1 MSAEIARRDFL
12 KAAAAGAAGIAAASV
27 FGGASAF
34 AEDQAKAF
42 EGKKKFAGIG
52 SIREVTDDILY
63 VGASD
68 RRIQLFENVYPIP
81 RGVAYNSYV
90 LLDEKT
96 VLFDTV
102 DRSVTGQFFE
112 NLTAVL
118 DGRELDYL
126 VVDHMEP
133 DHSSAIS
140 EVLVRWPNA
149 TVVCTKAAALILN
162 QFFACDISD
171 RSILVDEGDTLNVGR
186 HTLTFVMAPMVHW
199 PEVMMT
205 YDDVSGALFCADAFG
220 SFGALNGN
228 LFADE
233 VDFEKDWLPDAR
245 RYYCNI
251 VGKYGPQVQDVLSKA
266 ASVDIKILCPTHGP
280 VWRENLGWILEKYS
294 LWSSYTPE
302 EKAVMVVYGSV
313 YGGTESAANA
323 LAAQISQKGIADVAV
338 YDVSKTH
345 VSELIAEAFRCSHI
359 VLAAITYNMGIFTPM
374 KNFLLDLEA
383 HNLQNRV
390 FAIVEN
396 GSWSPAS
403 GRQMK
408 EIVSRLSGCSV
419 VGDTVTIRSSP
430 DSGDSDA
437 LTALADAVAAS
448 VTDESAVPEAAE
460 AAAGKKWVCK
470 ICGYV
475 YEGDA
480 VPEDYVCPICG
491 AGPKAIPAR
500 TGPASGECPT
510 MAFCRCAEEHI
521 SPRTKALRRAIKGNG
536 NLPHKL

>member
-1 MSAEIARRDFL
+1 MSTELSRRDFL
-12 KAAAAGAAGIAAASV
+12 KAAASGAAGLAVAGV
-27 FGGASAF
+27 LGGSAF
-34 AEDQAKAF
+34 AEAGAEGAAF
-42 EGKKKFAGIG
+42 AGKKKFAGIG
-52 SIREVTDDILY
+52 SVRTVTDDIAY
-63 VGASD
+63 IGVSD

-81 RGVAYNSYV
+81 RGVAYNAYL

-112 NLTAVL
+112 NLSAVL

-140 EVLVRWPNA
+140 EVLVRYPGA
-149 TVVCTKAAALILN
+149 QVVCTHAAAIILN
-162 QFFACDISD
+162 QFFACDISY
-171 RSILVDEGDTLNVGR
+171 RAILVGEGDTLNVGK

-205 YDDVSGALFCADAFG
+205 YDDVSGILFSADAFG

-245 RYYCNI
+245 RYYTNI
-251 VGKYGPQVQDVLSKA
+251 VGKYGKQVQDVLAKA
-266 ASVDIKILCPTHGP
+266 GTVDIKMLCPTHGP

-302 EKAVMVVYGSV
+302 EQAVMVVYGSV

-323 LAAQISQKGIADVAV
+323 IAAKISQSGVADVAV

-359 VLAAITYNMGIFTPM
+359 VLASITYNMGIFTPM

-383 HNLQNRV
+383 HNLQNRC
-390 FAIVEN
+390 FALVEN
-396 GSWSPAS
+396 GSWSPLS
-403 GRQMK
+403 GKLMK
-408 EIVSRLSGCSV
+408 EILERLGNASF
-419 VGDTVTIRSSP
+419 VGETVTIFSSP
-430 DSGDSDA
+430 DAGKREALDA
-437 LTALADAVAAS
+437 LAEAVAAS
-448 VTDESAVPEAAE
+448 VLGGGEPVAE
-460 AAAGKKWVCK
+460 AKSAAAAAWVCSV
-470 ICGYV
+470 CGYI
-475 YEGDA
+475 YEGEELPD
-480 VPEDYVCPICG
+480 DFVCPVCG
-491 AGPKAIPAR
+491 VGPDKF
-500 TGPASGECPT
+500 EL
-510 MAFCRCAEEHI
+510 
-521 SPRTKALRRAIKGNG
+521 K
-536 NLPHKL
+536 

>member
-1 MSAEIARRDFL
+1 MSKEIARRDFL
-12 KAAAAGAAGIAAASV
+12 KAAAAGAAGLAASGV
-27 FGGASAF
+27 LAGVTAF
-34 AEDQAKAF
+34 ADGEPVF

-52 SIREVTDDILY
+52 SIRMVTDDIAY
-63 VGASD
+63 IGVSD

-102 DRSVTGQFFE
+102 DRSVVGQFFE

-118 DGRELDYL
+118 DGKDLDYL

-140 EVLVRWPNA
+140 EVLVRYPNA
-149 TVVCTKAAALILN
+149 QVVCTKAASLILN
-162 QFFACDISD
+162 QFFNCDISS
-171 RSILVDEGDTLNVGR
+171 RSILVGEGDTLSVGR

-205 YDDVSGALFCADAFG
+205 YDNISGALFCADAFG

-251 VGKYGPQVQDVLSKA
+251 VGKYGPQVQDVLKKA
-266 ASVDIKILCPTHGP
+266 GGVDIRILCPTHGP

-323 LAAQISQKGIADVAV
+323 IAAKLSRNGIPDVAV

-345 VSELIAEAFRCSHI
+345 VSELIGEAFRCSHI
-359 VLAAITYNMGIFTPM
+359 VLASITYNMGIFTPM

-390 FAIVEN
+390 FAIAEN

-403 GRQMK
+403 GKLMK
-408 EIVSRLSGCSV
+408 EIIERLKGCSI
-419 VGDTVTIRSSP
+419 VGDTVTIMSSP
-430 DSGDSDA
+430 DSGDSTA
-437 LTALADAVAAS
+437 LDALADAVTTSVQAGDAA
-448 VTDESAVPEAAE
+448 PAE
-460 AAAGKKWVCK
+460 TETTTGKKWVCK

-475 YEGDA
+475 YEGDE
-480 VPEDYVCPICG
+480 VPEDFKCPICG
-491 AGPKAIPAR
+491 AG
-500 TGPASGECPT
+500 AS
-510 MAFCRCAEEHI
+510 AFEE
-521 SPRTKALRRAIKGNG
+521 A
-536 NLPHKL
+536 

>member
-1 MSAEIARRDFL
+1 MNTELSRRDFL
-12 KAAAAGAAGIAAASV
+12 KAAASGAAGLAVAGV
-27 FGGASAF
+27 LGGSAF
-34 AEDQAKAF
+34 AEEPAAEGAPF
-42 EGKKKFAGIG
+42 AGKKKFAGIG
-52 SIREVTDDILY
+52 SVRAVTDDIAY
-63 VGASD
+63 IGVSD

-81 RGVAYNSYV
+81 RGVAYNSYL

-140 EVLVRWPNA
+140 EVLVRYPKA
-149 TVVCTKAAALILN
+149 QVVCTHAAAIILN
-162 QFFACDISD
+162 QFFACDIAD
-171 RSILVDEGDTLNVGR
+171 RAILVGEGDTLNVGK

-205 YDDVSGALFCADAFG
+205 YDDVSGILFSADAFG

-245 RYYCNI
+245 RYYTNI
-251 VGKYGPQVQDVLSKA
+251 VGKYGKQVQDVLAKA
-266 ASVDIKILCPTHGP
+266 GTVDIKMLCPTHGP

-302 EKAVMVVYGSV
+302 EQAVMVVYGSV

-323 LAAQISQKGIADVAV
+323 IAAKISQSGVADVAV

-359 VLAAITYNMGIFTPM
+359 VLASITYNMGIFTPM

-383 HNLQNRV
+383 HNLQNRC
-390 FAIVEN
+390 FALVEN
-396 GSWSPAS
+396 GSWSPLS
-403 GRQMK
+403 GKLMK
-408 EIVSRLSGCSV
+408 EILERLTNVSF
-419 VGDTVTIRSSP
+419 VGETVTIFSSP
-430 DSGDSDA
+430 DADKREALDA
-437 LTALADAVAAS
+437 LAEAVAGS
-448 VTDESAVPEAAE
+448 VLGGGEPVAE
-460 AAAGKKWVCK
+460 QAPAAATAWVCSV
-470 ICGYV
+470 CGYI
-475 YEGDA
+475 YEGEELPD
-480 VPEDYVCPICG
+480 DFVCPVCG
-491 AGPKAIPAR
+491 VGPDKF
-500 TGPASGECPT
+500 EL
-510 MAFCRCAEEHI
+510 
-521 SPRTKALRRAIKGNG
+521 K
-536 NLPHKL
+536 

>member
-1 MSAEIARRDFL
+1 MSKEVTRRDFL
-12 KAAAAGAAGIAAASV
+12 KLAAVGAAGIAATDV
-27 FGGASAF
+27 LGGTKVF
-34 AEDQAKAF
+34 AEEKKNEISF

-52 SIREVTDDILY
+52 NCRNVTDDIVY
-63 VGASD
+63 IGVSD

-90 LLDEKT
+90 LLDKNT

-118 DGRELDYL
+118 DGRNLDYL

-140 EVLVRWPNA
+140 EVLVRYPNA
-149 TVVCTKAAALILN
+149 KVVCTKAASIILN
-162 QFFACDISD
+162 QFFDCDISN
-171 RSILVDEGDTLNVGR
+171 RSIIVGEGDTLNVGN

-205 YDDVSGALFCADAFG
+205 YDNISGVLFSADAFG

-233 VDFEKDWLPDAR
+233 VDFAKDWLPDAR

-251 VGKYGPQVQDVLSKA
+251 VGKYGKQVQDVLKKA
-266 ASVDIKILCPTHGP
+266 GTVDIKILCPTHGP
-280 VWRENLGWILEKYS
+280 VWRKNLGWILDKYN

-302 EKAVMVVYGSV
+302 DKAVMVVYGSV

-323 LAAQISQKGIADVAV
+323 VAAKISESGVSDVAV

-345 VSELIAEAFRCSHI
+345 VSELISEAFRCSHI
-359 VLAAITYNMGIFTPM
+359 VLASITYNMGIFTPM

-383 HNLQNRV
+383 HNLQNRC
-390 FAIVEN
+390 FSFIEN
-396 GSWSPAS
+396 GSWSPVS
-403 GRQMK
+403 GKLMK
-408 EIVSRLSGCSV
+408 EITDRLHGCNIA
-419 VGDTVTIRSSP
+419 GKTVTIMSSP
-430 DSGDSDA
+430 AKKNSED
-437 LTALADAVAAS
+437 LKALAEAVSKS
-448 VTDESAVPEAAE
+448 VISGSKPQNEAAIIP
-460 AAAGKKWVCK
+460 AKKWVCTV
-470 ICGYV
+470 CGYV
-475 YEGDA
+475 YEGEK
-480 VPEDYVCPICG
+480 VPEDYKCPICG
-491 AGPKAIPAR
+491 VG
-500 TGPASGECPT
+500 AS
-510 MAFCRCAEEHI
+510 AFKEVM
-521 SPRTKALRRAIKGNG
+521 
-536 NLPHKL
+536 

>member
-27 FGGASAF
+27 LGGVSAF

-52 SIREVTDDILY
+52 SIREVTEDILY

-408 EIVSRLSGCSV
+408 EIVSRLSACSV

-491 AGPKAIPAR
+491 ASPD
-500 TGPASGECPT
+500 
-510 MAFCRCAEEHI
+510 AFEE
-521 SPRTKALRRAIKGNG
+521 A
-536 NLPHKL
+536 

>member
-1 MSAEIARRDFL
+1 MSKEIARRDFL
-12 KAAAAGAAGIAAASV
+12 KAAAAGAAGLAAAGV
-27 FGGASAF
+27 LGGVTAF
-34 AEDQAKAF
+34 ADEEKDTGKPF

-52 SIREVTDDILY
+52 SVRMVTDDIVY
-63 VGASD
+63 VGVSD

-118 DGRELDYL
+118 DGKDLDYL
-126 VVDHMEP
+126 VVNHMEP

-140 EVLVRWPNA
+140 EVLVRYPNA
-149 TVVCTKAAALILN
+149 QVVCTKAAALILN
-162 QFFACDISD
+162 QFFNCDISD
-171 RSILVDEGDTLNVGR
+171 RSILVGEGDTLKVGK

-199 PEVMMT
+199 PEVMVT

-245 RYYCNI
+245 RYFCNI
-251 VGKYGPQVQDVLSKA
+251 VGKYGSQVEDVLKKA
-266 ASVDIKILCPTHGP
+266 ATVDIKILCPTHGP
-280 VWRENLGWILEKYS
+280 VWRENLGWILEKYD

-313 YGGTESAANA
+313 YGGTESAANSV
-323 LAAQISQKGIADVAV
+323 AAKISQNGVADVAV

-359 VLAAITYNMGIFTPM
+359 VLASITYNMGIFTPM

-383 HNLQNRV
+383 HNLQNRT

-403 GRQMK
+403 GKLMT
-408 EIVSRLSGCSV
+408 EIIGRLQGCTV
-419 VGDTVTIRSSP
+419 VGDTVTIMSSP

-437 LTALADAVAAS
+437 LAALADAVTASLQGEGAAPA
-448 VTDESAVPEAAE
+448 EAEAAE
-460 AAAGKKWVCK
+460 TKKWVCK
-470 ICGYV
+470 VCKYV
-475 YEGDA
+475 YEGDEL
-480 VPEDYVCPICG
+480 PEDYVCPICG
-491 AGPKAIPAR
+491 A
-500 TGPASGECPT
+500 PAS
-510 MAFCRCAEEHI
+510 AFEE
-521 SPRTKALRRAIKGNG
+521 A
-536 NLPHKL
+536 

>member
-1 MSAEIARRDFL
+1 MSNPISRRDFL
-12 KAAAAGAAGIAAASV
+12 KAAAAGAAGVAAAGV
-27 FGGASAF
+27 LGGTAF
-34 AEDQAKAF
+34 AEQEEAPKFA
-42 EGKKKFAGIG
+42 GKPKFAGIG
-52 SIREVTDDILY
+52 SVRAVTEDIAY
-63 VGASD
+63 VGVSD

-96 VLFDTV
+96 VLIDTV

-118 DGRELDYL
+118 DGRPLDYL
-126 VVDHMEP
+126 VVNHMEP

-140 EVLVRWPNA
+140 EVLVRYPA
-149 TVVCTKAAALILN
+149 AKVVCTRPAALILN

-171 RSILVDEGDTLNVGR
+171 RVIYAGEGDTLNVGK
-186 HTLTFVMAPMVHW
+186 HTFTFVMAPMVHW

-205 YDDVSGALFCADAFG
+205 YDDVSGILFSADAFG

-251 VGKYGPQVQDVLSKA
+251 VGKYGRQVQAVLAKA
-266 ASVDIKILCPTHGP
+266 GTVDIRMLCPTHGP

-302 EKAVMVVYGSV
+302 EQAVMVVYGSV

-323 LAAQISQKGIADVAV
+323 VAARISQSGVSDVAV

-345 VSELIAEAFRCSHI
+345 VSELIGEAFRCSHI
-359 VLAAITYNMGIFTPM
+359 VLASITYNMGVFTPM

-383 HNLQNRV
+383 HNLQNRT
-390 FAIVEN
+390 FALLEN
-396 GSWSPAS
+396 GSWSPAA
-403 GRQMK
+403 GKQMK
-408 EIVSRLSGCSV
+408 EILDRLSGVSYA
-419 VGDTVTIRSSP
+419 GETVTILSSP
-430 DSGDSDA
+430 APSDA
-437 LTALADAVAAS
+437 DKLSALADAVAAS
-448 VTDESAVPEAAE
+448 VLGGASAPAEEEAAP
-460 AAAGKKWVCK
+460 AGAWVCK

-475 YEGDA
+475 YEGDEL
-480 VPEDYVCPICG
+480 PDDYKCPICG
-491 AGPKAIPAR
+491 AGADQFEPKA
-500 TGPASGECPT
+500 
-510 MAFCRCAEEHI
+510 
-521 SPRTKALRRAIKGNG
+521 
-536 NLPHKL
+536 

>member
-1 MSAEIARRDFL
+1 MEITRRDFL
-12 KAAAAGAAGIAAASV
+12 KAGAVGLAATTV
-27 FGGASAF
+27 LGGSNLF
-34 AEDQAKAF
+34 AEGSTLEQNANSF

-52 SIREVTDDILY
+52 SCRQVTEDIIY
-63 VGASD
+63 VGVSD

-90 LLDEKT
+90 LLDKKN

-112 NLTAVL
+112 NLSAVL
-118 DGRELDYL
+118 DGQKLDYL
-126 VVDHMEP
+126 VVNHMEP

-140 EVLVRWPNA
+140 EVLVRYPEA
-149 TVVCTKAAALILN
+149 KVVCTKAASVILN
-162 QFFACDISD
+162 QFFDCDISG
-171 RSILVDEGDTLNVGR
+171 RSVIVGEGDTLNVGA

-205 YDDVSGALFCADAFG
+205 YDNVSGALFSADAFG

-233 VDFEKDWLPDAR
+233 VNFEQDWLDDAR

-251 VGKYGPQVQDVLSKA
+251 VGKYGQQVQSVLKKA
-266 ASVDIKILCPTHGP
+266 GGVNIKILCPTHGP
-280 VWRENLGWILEKYS
+280 VWRENLGWILEKYN

-302 EKAVMVVYGSV
+302 KKAVMVVYGSV

-323 LAAQISQKGIADVAV
+323 VAAKISQNGVADVAV

-359 VLAAITYNMGIFTPM
+359 VLASITYNMGIFTPM

-383 HNLQNRV
+383 HNLQNRS
-390 FAIVEN
+390 FSFIEN
-396 GSWSPAS
+396 GSWSPVS
-403 GRQMK
+403 GKLMK
-408 EIVSRLSGCSV
+408 EIISRLKDCRIEGE
-419 VGDTVTIRSSP
+419 TVTIKSSP
-430 DSGDSDA
+430 SARDNSA
-437 LTALADAVAAS
+437 LTKL
-448 VTDESAVPEAAE
+448 AE
-460 AAAGKKWVCK
+460 AVSSSVLGSVKLQEKAEAVTSKKWVCT

-475 YEGDA
+475 YEGEKL
-480 VPEDYVCPICG
+480 PEGYKCPLCG
-491 AGPKAIPAR
+491 AG
-500 TGPASGECPT
+500 TN
-510 MAFCRCAEEHI
+510 AFKEA
-521 SPRTKALRRAIKGNG
+521 
-536 NLPHKL
+536 

>member
-1 MSAEIARRDFL
+1 MSKEIGRRDFL
-12 KAAAAGAAGIAAASV
+12 KAAVAGAAGLAAV
-27 FGGASAF
+27 GTFGGSAF
-34 AEDQAKAF
+34 AEEAERF
-42 EGKKKFAGIG
+42 EGKPKFAGIG
-52 SIREVTDDILY
+52 SVRAVTEDIAY
-63 VGASD
+63 IGVSD

-90 LLDEKT
+90 ILDEKT
-96 VLFDTV
+96 VLVDTV

-126 VVDHMEP
+126 VVNHMEP

-140 EVLVRWPNA
+140 EVLVRYPNA
-149 TVVCTKAAALILN
+149 RVVCTKAASLILN
-162 QFFACDISD
+162 QFFACEISG
-171 RSILVDEGDTLNVGR
+171 RGIFVGEGDTLNIGR

-205 YDDVSGALFCADAFG
+205 YDDKSGILFSADAFG

-251 VGKYGPQVQDVLSKA
+251 VGKYGDQVQAVLQKA
-266 ASVDIKILCPTHGP
+266 AGVDIRMLCPTHGP

-302 EKAVMVVYGSV
+302 QQAVMVVYGSV

-323 LAAQISQKGIADVAV
+323 VAAMISQHGVADVAV

-359 VLAAITYNMGIFTPM
+359 VLASITYNMGIFTPM

-383 HNLQNRV
+383 HNLQNRC
-390 FAIVEN
+390 FALLEN
-396 GSWSPAS
+396 GSWSPVA

-408 EIVSRLSGCSV
+408 EILDRLKGVSYA
-419 VGDTVTIRSSP
+419 GDMVTILSSP
-430 DSGDSDA
+430 SDENRDA
-437 LTALADAVAAS
+437 LKALAEAVAVSVSEGAS
-448 VTDESAVPEAAE
+448 AEAPEEESA
-460 AAAGKKWVCK
+460 AGRWVCK
-470 ICGYV
+470 LCGYV
-475 YEGDA
+475 YEGEKF
-480 VPEDYVCPICG
+480 PEDYRCPVCG
-491 AGPKAIPAR
+491 AAADQFEKQ
-500 TGPASGECPT
+500 
-510 MAFCRCAEEHI
+510 
-521 SPRTKALRRAIKGNG
+521 
-536 NLPHKL
+536 